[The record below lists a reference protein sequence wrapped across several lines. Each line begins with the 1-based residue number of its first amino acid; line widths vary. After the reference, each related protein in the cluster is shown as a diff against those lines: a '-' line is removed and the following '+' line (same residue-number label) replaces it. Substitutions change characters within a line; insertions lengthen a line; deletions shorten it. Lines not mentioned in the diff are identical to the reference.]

1 MNRDPIKFVLD
12 RVTPSDEVKKMVAT
26 IGEKI
31 AKESHISIRDLIN
44 KIFATS
50 ISNIENSFEGGLN
63 GGPYTVT
70 CKKAS
75 TSALKDTTQKLFD
88 YQIDASIS
96 FQIFARNRD
105 KFKSPMD
112 VAHALA
118 KNLPQN
124 NTLVIEVAKK
134 QPFINITMT
143 NSLMID
149 SVESILRMGIPKPCV
164 PKRKVAIDYS
174 SPNVA
179 KDMHVGH
186 LRSSVIGDSISRVL
200 EFCGHEV
207 VRLNHIGDW
216 GTQFGM
222 LIAYLKR
229 KHPDFCENPPNIT
242 DLTQLYKD
250 AKVLFKQDDKF
261 KHDSHVE
268 VVKLQSVRVR
278 ILTQCTWNENAH

>member
-96 FQIFARNRD
+96 FQIFARNKD

-124 NTLVIEVAKK
+124 NTLVVEVAKK

-143 NSLMID
+143 TSLMID
-149 SVESILRMGIPKPCV
+149 SIESILTMGIPKP
-164 PKRKVAIDYS
+164 
-174 SPNVA
+174 
-179 KDMHVGH
+179 
-186 LRSSVIGDSISRVL
+186 SVR
-200 EFCGHEV
+200 
-207 VRLNHIGDW
+207 
-216 GTQFGM
+216 
-222 LIAYLKR
+222 
-229 KHPDFCENPPNIT
+229 
-242 DLTQLYKD
+242 
-250 AKVLFKQDDKF
+250 
-261 KHDSHVE
+261 
-268 VVKLQSVRVR
+268 SVRV
-278 ILTQCTWNENAH
+278 